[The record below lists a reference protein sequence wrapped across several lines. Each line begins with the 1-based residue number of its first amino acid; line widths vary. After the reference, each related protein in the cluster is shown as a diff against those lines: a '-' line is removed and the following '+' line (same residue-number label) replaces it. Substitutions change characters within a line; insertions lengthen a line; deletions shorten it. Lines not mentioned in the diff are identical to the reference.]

1 MRAAVIVCFALT
13 AIFSTS
19 AARADRGALSIEAG
33 GALAAVRVA
42 APYSTGSVVGSVS
55 ALNLGARY
63 AVANSLELSARV
75 FYEPSTP
82 FYVHGVT
89 TTLGT
94 SGSLSAGLITH
105 VRTQGALLGARVLH
119 GNVWRFIASAEAGI
133 AQVSFTGQDLVD
145 ESNPKGIRSLALHP
159 SDASRSSFA
168 LAPGVGVEW
177 VGDRLGISFVPRLEL
192 LLGTRSSWA
201 IVAPLTVSWDFYL

>member
-1 MRAAVIVCFALT
+1 MRAALIVCLALT
-13 AIFSTS
+13 AFFPTS
-19 AARADRGALSIEAG
+19 SARADGGALSIDAG
-33 GALAAVRVA
+33 GALAVVRVA
-42 APYSTGSVVGSVS
+42 APYSTGSAVGAVS
-55 ALNLGARY
+55 AVNLGARY

-75 FYEPSTP
+75 FYQPSAP

-94 SGSLSAGLITH
+94 SGLLSAGLVAH

-133 AQVSFTGQDLVD
+133 EQVSFTGQDLVN
-145 ESNPKGIRSLALHP
+145 ESNPNGIRSLALHP
-159 SDASRSSFA
+159 SDSSRTSLA
-168 LAPGVGVEW
+168 LAPGVGVGW

-192 LLGTRSSWA
+192 LLGGRSSWS
-201 IVAPLTVSWDFYL
+201 IVAPVTVSWDFYL

>member
-1 MRAAVIVCFALT
+1 MRAAVIACLVLT
-13 AIFSTS
+13 AVFPTG

-33 GALAAVRVA
+33 GALAAFRVV

-55 ALNLGARY
+55 AINLGARY

-94 SGSLSAGLITH
+94 GSLSAGLITH

-133 AQVSFTGQDLVD
+133 AQVSFSGQDLVD

-159 SDASRSSFA
+159 SDASRSLFA
-168 LAPGVGVEW
+168 LAPGVGVGW